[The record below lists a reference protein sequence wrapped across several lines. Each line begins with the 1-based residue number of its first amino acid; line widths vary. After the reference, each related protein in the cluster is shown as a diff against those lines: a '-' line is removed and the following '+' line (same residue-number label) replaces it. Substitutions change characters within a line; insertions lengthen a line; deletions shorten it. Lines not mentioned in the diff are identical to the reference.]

1 MARGR
6 DPGFRVIASLTDRFT
21 APIKN
26 INRGIGEAT
35 AKMRALAAAPAAIA
49 RSAGLDKI
57 GAAAANVGRSFGN
70 LRNAVASTISP
81 FARLAAI
88 GAGVGLVSLTAS
100 SVGLGAELVK
110 LNRQTGWSIEGLQR
124 YGYAAEQSG
133 VETGS
138 FNSSLIKLNKAIAG
152 GRSGN
157 KQLVAAFGSIGL
169 RAADLRNMSAEQIF
183 NRISDAVARMRD
195 PVLKAALAEKLLGK
209 SASEMIAFLE
219 EGSGGIQKLGK
230 DAAVMDDDTAKA
242 AKGFGDTMTKM
253 KQHGKALSYSILKE
267 LLPGMNGAA
276 TGMDNWLAANR
287 KWLTETITPAVRG
300 MGEGLKA
307 FYEIIKNR
315 VVPIV
320 KTVLGPAWK
329 GLTAT
334 IGEGNAVLLA
344 FTGLVAPKIIT
355 ALFGIAAAFKGLWV
369 ALLANP
375 VGAAIVAIA
384 LAMGFLG
391 YSIYQ
396 ERETIA
402 KAWDDAGTTITKG
415 ANLVAANIKAAA
427 ADAPKS
433 WGEVWESITSKAGTI
448 WNDLATSAKSGAALV
463 GNNIREAG
471 PEIKAEWDF
480 VWGGVKSTFNDATTW
495 LGSWIPSFDWE
506 PIEQQWDDM
515 PAWFS
520 TDLWPQVEGTFRD
533 LGTWFKGWLPEFSSD
548 DITTAWGG
556 LSERFQANVWT
567 PVKSTFSDLAAW
579 VKGWLPEFKS
589 DDIATAWGGLSER
602 FQSDVWTPVK
612 SGFSGISGWVKSW
625 APDFTSPLS
634 SIPDELRRF
643 LTGPIDWIMQK
654 WNALTA
660 FLSNTVGRIGG
671 LFSSIGGWFGGGG
684 GAAPAGAPTGAAVM
698 PQMPAVAAAAG
709 GTQEVHAGMDVR
721 FANAPAGMRA
731 SVQSGGNMDVNLATD
746 YAGNAAAA
754 ASY

>member
-6 DPGFRVIASLTDRFT
+6 DPGFRVIASLTDKFT

-169 RAADLRNMSAEQIF
+169 RAADLRNMNAEQIF

-219 EGSGGIQKLGK
+219 EGSGGIRELGK

-253 KQHGKALSYSILKE
+253 RQHGKALAFSILKE
-267 LLPGMNGAA
+267 LLPGMDGAA
-276 TGMDNWLAANR
+276 KGMDGWLTANR
-287 KWLTETITPAVRG
+287 KWLADTITPAVRG

-329 GLTAT
+329 TLSAT

-355 ALFGIAAAFKGLWV
+355 ALIGIAGAFKGLGI

-384 LAMGFLG
+384 LALGFLG

-402 KAWDDAGTTITKG
+402 QAFNDLGTSAKSG
-415 ANLVAANIKAAA
+415 ANLVASNIREAA

-471 PEIKAEWDF
+471 PGIKAEWDS

-495 LGSWIPSFDWE
+495 LGSWIPSFDWA
-506 PIEQQWDDM
+506 PIEQEWDNM

-520 TDLWPQVEGTFRD
+520 TGLWPQTKQTFSD
-533 LGTWFKGWLPEFSSD
+533 LGTWFKGWVPEFSSD
-548 DITTAWGG
+548 DITTAWSG
-556 LSERFQANVWT
+556 LSEGFQANVWT
-567 PVKSTFSDLAAW
+567 PVKSTFSDLATW

-660 FLSNTVGRIGG
+660 FLSNAVGKISGI
-671 LFSSIGGWFGGGG
+671 FSSIGGWFGGGG
-684 GAAPAGAPTGAAVM
+684 GGPAGAPTGPAVM

-746 YAGNAAAA
+746 YAGSAAAA

>member
-81 FARLAAI
+81 FARLATI
-88 GAGVGLVSLTAS
+88 GAGVGIVSLTAS
-100 SVGLGAELVK
+100 SIGLGGELVK
-110 LNRQTGWSIEGLQR
+110 LNRQTGWSIESLQR

-133 VETGS
+133 VDTGS
-138 FNSSLIKLNKAIAG
+138 FNSSIVKLNKAIAG

-183 NRISDAVARMRD
+183 NRISDAVAKMRD

-209 SASEMIAFLE
+209 SAAEMIAFLE
-219 EGSGGIQKLGK
+219 EGSGGIRELGK

-253 KQHGKALSYSILKE
+253 KQHGKALAFSILKE
-267 LLPGMNGAA
+267 LLPGMDGAA
-276 TGMDNWLAANR
+276 KGMDGWLTANR
-287 KWLTETITPAVRG
+287 KWLADTITPAVRG
-300 MGEGLKA
+300 LGEGLKA

-320 KTVLGPAWK
+320 KSVLGPAWK
-329 GLTAT
+329 TLSAT
-334 IGEGNAVLLA
+334 IGEGNAVLLV
-344 FTGLVAPKIIT
+344 FTGLVAPKVIT

-369 ALLANP
+369 ALLTNP
-375 VGAAIVAIA
+375 VGAAIIAIA

-402 KAWDDAGTTITKG
+402 KAWDDAGATITKG
-415 ANLVAANIKAAA
+415 ANLVAANIKEAA

-433 WGEVWESITSKAGTI
+433 WGEVWEWITSKAGTI

>member
-6 DPGFRVIASLTDRFT
+6 DPGFRVIASLTDKFT

-169 RAADLRNMSAEQIF
+169 RAADLRNMNAEQIF

-219 EGSGGIQKLGK
+219 EGSGGIRELGK

-253 KQHGKALSYSILKE
+253 RQHGKALAFSILKE
-267 LLPGMNGAA
+267 LLPGMDGAA
-276 TGMDNWLAANR
+276 KGMDGWLTANR
-287 KWLTETITPAVRG
+287 KWLADTITPAVRG

-320 KTVLGPAWK
+320 KTMLGPAWK
-329 GLTAT
+329 TLSAT

-355 ALFGIAAAFKGLWV
+355 ALIGIAGAFKGLGI

-384 LAMGFLG
+384 LALGFLG

-402 KAWDDAGTTITKG
+402 QAFNDLGTSAKSG
-415 ANLVAANIKAAA
+415 ANLVASNIREAA

-471 PEIKAEWDF
+471 PGIKAEWDS

-495 LGSWIPSFDWE
+495 LGSWIPSFDWA
-506 PIEQQWDDM
+506 PIEQEWDNM

-520 TDLWPQVEGTFRD
+520 TGLWPQTKQTFSD
-533 LGTWFKGWLPEFSSD
+533 LGTWFKGWVPEFSSD
-548 DITTAWGG
+548 DITTAWSG
-556 LSERFQANVWT
+556 LSEGFQANVWT
-567 PVKSTFSDLAAW
+567 PVKSTFSDLATW

-660 FLSNTVGRIGG
+660 FLSNAVGKISGI
-671 LFSSIGGWFGGGG
+671 FSSIGGWFGGGG
-684 GAAPAGAPTGAAVM
+684 GGPAGAPTGPAVM

-746 YAGNAAAA
+746 YAGSAAAA